1 MLGFLN
7 RIFNM
12 VTHIPSGHMRKLME
26 NSVGQAALSA
36 ASVMQT
42 GYNTASKFLEE
53 SESLFKFQSLKQMS
67 DPEIKKISSEFFLS
81 VEGVIAKIQLK
92 SDYVFRGAFFYDG
105 RNQAILGR
113 NNKDFYL
120 LKSIPPI
127 IRSKILNSSMI
138 MVAECSGDEIHQAYK
153 VDVIKVDEIPGED
166 TFQEDYQK
174 YFEKLDQMYGKD
186 RVNKFKQTALQM
198 WRKFISE

>member
-1 MLGFLN
+1 
-7 RIFNM
+7 
-12 VTHIPSGHMRKLME
+12 
-26 NSVGQAALSA
+26 
-36 ASVMQT
+36 
-42 GYNTASKFLEE
+42 
-53 SESLFKFQSLKQMS
+53 MS

-127 IRSKILNSSMI
+127 IRSKILNSPMI

-153 VDVIKVDEIPGED
+153 VNVIKVDEIPGED
-166 TFQEDYQK
+166 TFEEDYQK